1 MKNYIESTIYI
12 SGKYLVAVMAIT
24 TSLVFSQNLS
34 GDWSGDVS
42 SFQNTECAGDPFVVN
57 NIQLSL
63 ESDGLLHGEIF
74 ADYTFEDICGM
85 IGGEVEDDG
94 LCHSASSTSSASE
107 LMPTYCQLF
116 EGEYDGQTCHTE
128 DTIQGSWTLEEN
140 AAGDPEFCVTTI
152 DSETNEPVTECG
164 PAYIGVDD
172 NGEIYELDF
181 TITNFADSEDDS
193 DSCVLFSL
201 ERDDDG
207 GGPCEVLNCDN
218 LHLVSIMPMDP
229 DLTFFYGSNEEIAM
243 GIQNGE
249 LRYGVTTDSGE
260 PPYDENWSSAYY
272 MPEISDPENDIFIFA
287 WEYPEGYP
295 EDSLYYYWQ
304 LYVDPPPDFYGY
316 TPPYGMLL
324 ANEWNDW
331 LVGIGPWEDP
341 TAPQN
346 SCLAFFEEPGSDPL
360 RLWDPFNSNHISLL
374 QELYDSGPN
383 EEMVLEL
390 WNFDSFGS
398 CEGFDPG
405 GFPDEPEDDL
415 TEVGFYLSNAP
426 CAMSAG
432 VFGSWNNWQNAVA
445 MEWDEIDEEY
455 YTYIDIPVGTHEFE
469 FVCLDG
475 DGVIE
480 FSEDLNPEL
489 ECAASNGN
497 RVIDVPMLDDPED
510 WFDFPDT
517 YWGECFSDEEY
528 DPICETLN
536 CENLHLVSAFPQ
548 RAIDTLMYYGSSL
561 PEIEQFILAGN
572 VTYNVRSFTNNN
584 PTVSILP
591 ATYIPEA
598 SEPGEGLFVFAWE
611 YAGGYPDEQIYYSWS
626 AIDDVLFDYAMP
638 LLQEVWSW
646 LYYVDPSSGEDISC
660 LDTYEGYYS
669 RSWDPADYATQLDS
683 ISMGYVSADHFG
695 DTMWNFDTFGSC
707 EVTDNPEPMLTEV
720 GFYLQDAPCAG
731 YPGVIGSWN
740 NWSDPV
746 QMTLN
751 EYWYPESNLPMD
763 FYAYIDLPPGTHEFE
778 FVCLDFDGNVEFS
791 DSNELAENGGD
802 CIGPNGHRV
811 IDVPMLEDPEDWHDL
826 PDYSWGQCPA
836 EGGPCEVLNCNNL
849 HLVGILP
856 TDSLYYYYGSNEEI
870 AMAIENGEI
879 EYGVTNSYDEDW
891 SSAYYIPEI
900 SDPENGG
907 FIFAWEYPA
916 GYPDD
921 TLYYY
926 WEVLRYPSPDDYGE
940 VIASEWTDWLTYIS
954 PEEWNEP
961 QNSCLTVFGEEDPLR
976 FWDPFDPNYISLL
989 QELYDYGPNEEM
1001 VLDLWNFDAYGNC
1014 EGFNPGDGPDG
1025 PGMDYTLSNYT
1036 IEVFNAD
1043 HYYDEAIAEN
1053 SMPYLYIDNSPGVVV
1068 RAVFENTT
1076 DDGEEGA
1083 MAGLLSIFVDTNV
1096 NGYLDSLDLN
1106 VSGGGSIGDDG
1117 PNFNQKVILLVDN
1130 GPNDMDNAVGY
1141 FAGDFTDMDVLRI
1154 QGATVFFASI
1164 DPNME
1169 QNNINEVKEVRPMSN
1184 EGQRFT
1190 GQTALFDSDVPVPG
1204 IVFAAMAFEPNGG
1217 YRLGI
1222 TDEQGM
1228 FNIGASFQGFD
1239 VEINQLHHHLDRN
1252 VAVFQDTSD
1261 YVFIP
1266 ASVSENGYD
1275 LGVFGAIDV
1284 IRLNTLVQGMI
1295 FDQNNSPWLGGFM
1308 DVRYDI
1314 GLVND
1319 NNQSGSINKH
1329 YRLYPDNGHYMYW
1342 TLNGTEVEH
1351 QYGDSFSNH
1360 IQEEHVYVFSDQ
1372 FDEQLD
1378 AYLFYHDYSWEG
1390 MSDFGTVSGYV
1401 YGEIYNAENG
1411 EWSMEPLAN
1420 VPVDIWSVND
1430 YYTTY
1435 SGEDGYYSIDLPA
1448 GDYTISSSADLPGLV
1463 SNGESHYFSLYAGGS
1478 TSFNLYYE
1486 SQGNELVHIEGQVV
1500 SSGGGSLYD
1509 AQVWFEGVSD
1519 TSFWDDTFTNNDGIY
1534 DMELPYG
1541 TYNVAAQYN
1550 GHYVSWQYDVLLD
1563 GHTTVN
1569 FFLEVVENFTGS
1581 VQGLINFNGQM
1592 PPEENAYL
1600 NIFNDTYDV
1609 RFFAGDDGFFS
1620 VDLVD
1625 GIYTVFVVAPGYA
1638 DFYQEDAFEVS
1649 GNMVTFDFDMF
1660 ENGFVGAPHIVSLYD
1675 VPNDQGRQMR
1685 NVWDPGNPGEWDYF
1699 TQFSIWRKVNGAP
1712 IELWDYIET
1721 VPWHGMNTYAAVV
1734 PTLGDSSMHEMYES
1748 TFIVTAHTDDV
1759 NFFVDSEP
1767 VSGYSVDN
1775 LHPSAPMAM
1784 MAVQGGDAITLSWS
1798 SSIDS
1803 DFSYYSV
1810 YRQDVGSSEEAT
1822 VFTTTDSFYVDQ
1834 NIAEAGSYE
1843 YWVTAVDL
1851 SGLESDASNSVSA
1864 LLSADMGT
1872 GMPTEF
1878 ALNQNYPNPFNPS
1891 TQIRYALPEESMVT
1905 ISIYDLMGRKVR
1917 TLVNDVQ
1924 SAGYRTAMWNATND
1938 MGRAVSAG
1946 MYIYTIQAGDFV
1958 MNRKMVLMK

>member
-42 SFQNTECAGDPFVVN
+42 SFQNAECAGDPFVVN
-57 NIQLSL
+57 DIQLSL

-128 DTIQGSWTLEEN
+128 DTIQGSWTLEGN

-164 PAYIGVDD
+164 PAYLGVDD

-181 TITNFADSEDDS
+181 TITNFADSEGDS

-207 GGPCEVLNCDN
+207 DGPCEVLNCDN
-218 LHLVSIMPMDP
+218 LHLVSALPPLVLDSLSNFGYFSWEDVANGIEN
-229 DLTFFYGSNEEIAM
+229 DL
-243 GIQNGE
+243 
-249 LRYGVTTDSGE
+249 LRYGIYQLDATPSQNYEFYPASNIPMFNDV
-260 PPYDENWSSAYY
+260 ENGQFVFAY
-272 MPEISDPENDIFIFA
+272 
-287 WEYPEGYP
+287 EYPNGYP
-295 EDSLYYYWQ
+295 QDSVNYMWGVQAYEVQVWNNVISEEGLNFAG
-304 LYVDPPPDFYGY
+304 YVSEPQECLSVIESLSGSESMGPFYGRVWDPNDY
-316 TPPYGMLL
+316 SEELDLL
-324 ANEWNDW
+324 ASGDP
-331 LVGIGPWEDP
+331 IGDSIWSFDSYG
-341 TAPQN
+341 
-346 SCLAFFEEPGSDPL
+346 SCDPL
-360 RLWDPFNSNHISLL
+360 FED
-374 QELYDSGPN
+374 EL
-383 EEMVLEL
+383 
-390 WNFDSFGS
+390 
-398 CEGFDPG
+398 
-405 GFPDEPEDDL
+405 EDDL

-432 VFGSWNNWQNAVA
+432 VFGSWNNWQNAVV

-469 FVCLDG
+469 FVCLDS

-497 RVIDVPMLDDPED
+497 RMIDVPMLDDPED

-548 RAIDTLMYYGSSL
+548 RAIDTLMYYGSTL
-561 PEIEQFILAGN
+561 EDIETLLSNGD
-572 VTYNVRSFTNNN
+572 VTYNVNNFTNSN
-584 PTVSILP
+584 PATSILP

-611 YAGGYPDEQIYYSWS
+611 YAGGYPDEQIYYSWRVIGEGTL
-626 AIDDVLFDYAMP
+626 AT
-638 LLQEVWSW
+638 EVWEW

-660 LDTYEGYYS
+660 LDTYEGYYY
-669 RSWDPADYATQLDS
+669 RSWDPVDYATQLDS

-707 EVTDNPEPMLTEV
+707 EVTELNSDILYAEDFSGGTWPSGWSYDAYLVNGDTLVDWSGKPNWRVSNDWGSSININQPAIVFNWKPRIPEPTNDINTEYELSAYSPSINVGENDAVMVELDIALKYYNNSDHTNGMIVEANGGDGWLEMLNFEIGPENFVEIDYRTESFNVSITDDTLQLRFKAYGTDSYYIDGWVIDNIKVTSASNNPEPMLTEV
-720 GFYLQDAPCAG
+720 GFYLQDPPCAG
-731 YPGVIGSWN
+731 DPGVIGSWN
-740 NWSDPV
+740 NWTDPV

-763 FYAYIDLPPGTHEFE
+763 FYAYIELPPGTHEFE
-778 FVCLDFDGNVEFS
+778 FVCLDGDGNVEFS

-826 PDYSWGQCPA
+826 LDYSWGQCPA
-836 EGGPCEVLNCNNL
+836 EEGPCEVLNCNNL

-907 FIFAWEYPA
+907 FIFAWEYPE

-926 WEVLRYPSPDDYGE
+926 WEVLRYSSPEDYGE

-989 QELYDYGPNEEM
+989 QELYDSGPNEEM
-1001 VLDLWNFDAYGNC
+1001 VLDLWNFDAYGSC

-1043 HYYDEAIAEN
+1043 HYYDEGIAEN

-1117 PNFNQKVILLVDN
+1117 PNFNQKVIMLVDN
-1130 GPNDMDNAVGY
+1130 GPNDMDDAVGY
-1141 FAGDFTDMDVLRI
+1141 FAGDFTEMDVLRI

-1169 QNNINEVKEVRPMSN
+1169 QNNVNEVKEVKPMSN

-1204 IVFAAMAFEPNGG
+1204 VVFAAMAFDPNGS

-1228 FNIGASFQGFD
+1228 FDIGASFEGFG
-1239 VEINQLHHHLDRN
+1239 VEISQLYHHLDRN

-1266 ASVSENGYD
+1266 SSVSENGYD
-1275 LGVFGAIDV
+1275 LGVFGTIDV

-1308 DVRYDI
+1308 DVHYDI

-1319 NNQSGSINKH
+1319 NNQSGSINKG
-1329 YRLYPDNGHYMYW
+1329 YRIYPDNGHYMYW

-1351 QYGDSFSNH
+1351 RYGDSFSNH
-1360 IQEEHVYVFSDQ
+1360 MQEEQVGVFSDL
-1372 FDEQLD
+1372 FDDQLD

-1448 GDYTISSSADLPGLV
+1448 GDYTISSSAELPGLV
-1463 SNGESHYFSLYAGGS
+1463 SNGEYHYFSLYSGGS

-1486 SQGNELVHIEGQVV
+1486 SQGNELVHIEGQVI
-1500 SSGGGSLYD
+1500 SSAGESLYD

-1519 TSFWDDTFTNNDGIY
+1519 TSFWVDTFTNDDGIY
-1534 DMELPYG
+1534 DIELPYG

-1563 GHTTVN
+1563 GYTTVN
-1569 FFLEVVENFTGS
+1569 FILEVVENFTGS

-1660 ENGFVGAPHIVSLYD
+1660 ENGFVGAPHIVNLYD

-1767 VSGYSVDN
+1767 VSGT
-1775 LHPSAPMAM
+1775 LL
-1784 MAVQGGDAITLSWS
+1784 ITFIL
-1798 SSIDS
+1798 
-1803 DFSYYSV
+1803 V
-1810 YRQDVGSSEEAT
+1810 RQ
-1822 VFTTTDSFYVDQ
+1822 
-1834 NIAEAGSYE
+1834 
-1843 YWVTAVDL
+1843 WL
-1851 SGLESDASNSVSA
+1851 
-1864 LLSADMGT
+1864 
-1872 GMPTEF
+1872 
-1878 ALNQNYPNPFNPS
+1878 
-1891 TQIRYALPEESMVT
+1891 
-1905 ISIYDLMGRKVR
+1905 
-1917 TLVNDVQ
+1917 
-1924 SAGYRTAMWNATND
+1924 
-1938 MGRAVSAG
+1938 
-1946 MYIYTIQAGDFV
+1946 
-1958 MNRKMVLMK
+1958 